1 MRLRNGKRTM
11 SFSETIARNL
21 VMVFDVETTGL
32 LPKSFKSYRT
42 PLDKNPYIIQ
52 LSYIIYD
59 TISNQ
64 IIFRYNEYI
73 RIPDSIEIPEIVVN
87 LTGITKEKCLEQGVL
102 IEDALTAFYRDMHL
116 CNKIIAHNYQFD
128 HIVLQAEFKR
138 YMYLES
144 FRNSC
149 PNAAIL
155 FSWDYLKSQKIRS
168 VCTMSLGTGVCKIP
182 NPRFSI
188 ASKIYKW
195 PKLSE
200 LHQFLFGY
208 VPDNLHDA
216 NVDVEACLKCYL
228 EIVNVVIPKW
238 EKERVVLEVMPQVL

>member
-1 MRLRNGKRTM
+1 MRLRNGKQIM
-11 SFSETIARNL
+11 ACSKHLI
-21 VMVFDVETTGL
+21 MVFDVETTGL

-42 PLDKNPYIIQ
+42 PLYQNPYIIQ

-59 TISNQ
+59 TMIHQ

-73 RIPDSIEIPEIVVN
+73 RIPETIEIPEVITQI
-87 LTGITKEKCLEQGVL
+87 TGITKEKCINEGVL
-102 IEDALTAFYRDMHL
+102 IENALTAFYRDMHL
-116 CNKIIAHNYQFD
+116 CSKIIAHNYPFD
-128 HIVLQAEFKR
+128 NTVLQAEFKR

-149 PNAAIL
+149 PNATIL

-168 VCTMSLGTGVCKIP
+168 ICTMGLGTGICKIQ
-182 NPRFSI
+182 NPRFSV

-208 VPDNLHDA
+208 IPENLHDA

-238 EKERVVLEVMPQVL
+238 EKENVVLEVMPPPV

>member
-11 SFSETIARNL
+11 SLSKKL

-42 PLDKNPYIIQ
+42 PLDQNPYIIQ

-64 IIFRYNEYI
+64 IIFRFNEYI
-73 RIPDSIEIPEIVVN
+73 RIPDTIEIPEIITQI
-87 LTGITKEKCLEQGVL
+87 TGITKEKCMQEGIL
-102 IEDALTAFYRDMHL
+102 IENALTAFYRDMHL

-128 HIVLQAEFKR
+128 NIVLQAEFKR

-149 PNAAIL
+149 PNAPNL
-155 FSWDYLKSQKIRS
+155 FSCDYLKSQNIRS
-168 VCTMSLGTGVCKIP
+168 VCTMGLGTGICKIQ
-182 NPRFSI
+182 NPRFSV

-228 EIVNVVIPKW
+228 EMVNVVIPNWQK
-238 EKERVVLEVMPQVL
+238 EKVVLEVMPPVL

>member
-1 MRLRNGKRTM
+1 M
-11 SFSETIARNL
+11 SSSKHL

-42 PLDKNPYIIQ
+42 SLDQHPYIIQ

-59 TISNQ
+59 IIRGK

-73 RIPDSIEIPEIVVN
+73 RIPDTIEIPEIITQI
-87 LTGITKEKCLEQGVL
+87 TGITKEKCITEGVL
-102 IEDALTAFYRDMHL
+102 IEDALTVFYRDMHL
-116 CNKIIAHNYQFD
+116 CDKIIAHNYHFD
-128 HIVLQAEFKR
+128 NTVLQAEYKR

-149 PNAAIL
+149 PNAHIL
-155 FSWDYLKSQKIRS
+155 FSWDYLKSQNIRTI
-168 VCTMSLGTGVCKIP
+168 CTMSLGTGVCKIP

-208 VPDNLHDA
+208 VPENLHDA

-238 EKERVVLEVMPQVL
+238 KEEKVVLEVMPPVL